1 MFKKTVHIT
10 IIFSVFGFLLLFG
23 ILFFFT
29 EVSWSKVSLISLV
42 TGGILFF
49 TSQFLLDRFIFSRMN
64 LLFDKILNITYERK
78 VLNLL
83 EDPFEL
89 IDSNVSSYLKKQ
101 EKEEETLLEQQKFR
115 REYIGNI
122 AHELKTPIF
131 TAQGYIL
138 TLLDGGLED
147 ERINRD
153 YLKRADKSIER
164 IIDLLDDL
172 DLITKLDSGEFPL
185 EIETFD
191 LVQLCNEVMDS
202 LELKA
207 KERDITLGYL
217 RNPKKQVFVD
227 ADRNRIFQVISNLIV
242 NAIKYGKDGGSVDI
256 SFNVISEQYV
266 LIQVIDD
273 GLGIDEDNLL
283 KIFQRFYRVD
293 KSGGRKF
300 GGSGLGLSIVKHI
313 VEAHGQ
319 TLNVNSVKGKGST
332 FSFTLKLA

>member
-10 IIFSVFGFLLLFG
+10 LVFSVFGFILLFT

-29 EVSWSKVSLISLV
+29 EVSWPKVSLISLV

-49 TSQFLLDRFIFSRMN
+49 TSQFLLDRFIFGRMN

-89 IDSNVSSYLKKQ
+89 IDSKVSSYLEKQ

-191 LVQLCNEVMDS
+191 LVQLCNEVIDS

-207 KERDITLGYL
+207 KEREITLGYM
-217 RNPKKQVFVD
+217 RNLKKQVFVD

-242 NAIKYGKDGGSVDI
+242 NAIKYGKDRGSVDI
-256 SFNVISEQYV
+256 SFNEISEQYV
-266 LIQVIDD
+266 LVEVIDD

-313 VEAHGQ
+313 LEAHGQ
-319 TLNVNSVKGKGST
+319 TLNVNSKVGVGST

>member
-1 MFKKTVHIT
+1 MFKKTFHIT
-10 IIFSVFGFLLLFG
+10 LFFSVFGFLLLFG
-23 ILFFFT
+23 VLFFFT
-29 EVSWSKVSLISLV
+29 EVSFLKVLSISLV
-42 TGGILFF
+42 TGAILFF
-49 TSQFLLDRFIFSRMN
+49 TSQFLLDRFIFGRMN

-89 IDSNVSSYLKKQ
+89 IDSKVSSYLKKQ

-191 LVQLCNEVMDS
+191 LVQLCNEVIDS
-202 LELKA
+202 LELKG
-207 KERDITLGYL
+207 KEREITLGYL
-217 RNPKKQVFVD
+217 RIPKKQIFVD
-227 ADRNRIFQVISNLIV
+227 ADRSRIFQVISNLIV

-256 SFNVISEQYV
+256 SFNIISEQYV
-266 LIQVIDD
+266 LIEVIDD
-273 GLGIDEDNLL
+273 GLGIDEENLL

-313 VEAHGQ
+313 LEAHGQ
-319 TLNVNSVKGKGST
+319 TLNVNSKVDVGST

>member
-10 IIFSVFGFLLLFG
+10 LFFSVFGFLLLFSV
-23 ILFFFT
+23 LFFFT
-29 EVSWSKVSLISLV
+29 EVSLFKVLLISLI

-49 TSQFLLDRFIFSRMN
+49 TSQFLLDRFVFGRMN

-89 IDSNVSSYLKKQ
+89 IDSKVSSYLEKQ

-207 KERDITLGYL
+207 KERDIKLGYL

-266 LIQVIDD
+266 LIEVIDD

-313 VEAHGQ
+313 LEAHGQ
-319 TLNVNSVKGKGST
+319 TLNVNSKVDVGST

>member
-10 IIFSVFGFLLLFG
+10 LFFSVFGFLLLFSV
-23 ILFFFT
+23 LFFFT
-29 EVSWSKVSLISLV
+29 EVSLFKVLLISLI

-49 TSQFLLDRFIFSRMN
+49 TSQFLLDRFVFGRMN

-89 IDSNVSSYLKKQ
+89 IDSKVSSYLEKQ

-266 LIQVIDD
+266 LVEVIDD

-313 VEAHGQ
+313 LEAHGQ
-319 TLNVNSVKGKGST
+319 TLNVNSKVDVGST

>member
-1 MFKKTVHIT
+1 
-10 IIFSVFGFLLLFG
+10 LLFG
-23 ILFFFT
+23 VLFFFT
-29 EVSWSKVSLISLV
+29 EVSFLKVLSISLV
-42 TGGILFF
+42 TGAILFF
-49 TSQFLLDRFIFSRMN
+49 TSQFLLDRFIFGRMN

-89 IDSNVSSYLKKQ
+89 IDSKVSSYLKKQ

-191 LVQLCNEVMDS
+191 LVQLCNEVIDS
-202 LELKA
+202 LELKG
-207 KERDITLGYL
+207 KEREITLGYL
-217 RNPKKQVFVD
+217 RIPKKQIFVD
-227 ADRNRIFQVISNLIV
+227 ADRSRIFQVISNLIV

-256 SFNVISEQYV
+256 SFNIISEQYV
-266 LIQVIDD
+266 LIEVIDD
-273 GLGIDEDNLL
+273 GLGIDEENLL

-313 VEAHGQ
+313 LEAHGQ
-319 TLNVNSVKGKGST
+319 TLNVNSKVDVGST

>member
-1 MFKKTVHIT
+1 MQDRVKSVYRREETVVHAQIAK
-10 IIFSVFGFLLLFG
+10 LMKEL
-23 ILFFFT
+23 
-29 EVSWSKVSLISLV
+29 E
-42 TGGILFF
+42 
-49 TSQFLLDRFIFSRMN
+49 N
-64 LLFDKILNITYERK
+64 L
-78 VLNLL
+78 
-83 EDPFEL
+83 
-89 IDSNVSSYLKKQ
+89 Q

-191 LVQLCNEVMDS
+191 LVQLCNEVIDS

-266 LIQVIDD
+266 LVEVIDD

-313 VEAHGQ
+313 LEAHGQ
-319 TLNVNSVKGKGST
+319 TLNVNSKVDVGST

>member
-10 IIFSVFGFLLLFG
+10 LVFSVFGFFLLFG

-29 EVSWSKVSLISLV
+29 EVSWFKVSLISLV

-49 TSQFLLDRFIFSRMN
+49 TSQFLLDRFIFGRMN

-89 IDSNVSSYLKKQ
+89 IDSKVSSYLKKQ

-191 LVQLCNEVMDS
+191 LVQLCNEVIDS

-266 LIQVIDD
+266 LIEVIDD

-313 VEAHGQ
+313 LEAHGQ
-319 TLNVNSVKGKGST
+319 TLNVNSKVEVGST

>member
-10 IIFSVFGFLLLFG
+10 LVFSVFGFLLLFG

-49 TSQFLLDRFIFSRMN
+49 TSQFLLDRFIFGRMN

-89 IDSNVSSYLKKQ
+89 IDSKVSSYLKKQ

-266 LIQVIDD
+266 LVEVIDD

-313 VEAHGQ
+313 LEAHGQ
-319 TLNVNSVKGKGST
+319 TLNVNSKVDVGST

>member
-1 MFKKTVHIT
+1 MFKKTLHIT
-10 IIFSVFGFLLLFG
+10 LFFSAFGFLLLLS
-23 ILFFFT
+23 ILLLVTDVTFF
-29 EVSWSKVSLISLV
+29 KVLLISSLI
-42 TGGILFF
+42 GIILFF
-49 TSQFLLDRFIFSRMN
+49 TSQILLDKFIFGRMN

-83 EDPFEL
+83 EDPFDL
-89 IDSNVSSYLKKQ
+89 IDSKVNIYLEKQ
-101 EKEEETLLEQQKFR
+101 EKEEETLNEQQKFR

-191 LVQLCNEVMDS
+191 LVQLCNEVIDS
-202 LELKA
+202 LELKG
-207 KERDITLGYL
+207 KERDIKIGYL
-217 RNPKKQVFVD
+217 RVPKRQVFVD
-227 ADRNRIFQVISNLIV
+227 ADRNRIFQVLSNLIV
-242 NAIKYGKDGGSVDI
+242 NAIKYGRDGGSVDI
-256 SFNVISEQYV
+256 SFNIMSEQYV
-266 LIQVIDD
+266 LVEVIDD

-313 VEAHGQ
+313 LEAHEQ
-319 TLNVNSVKGKGST
+319 TLNVNSKVGVGST

>member
-1 MFKKTVHIT
+1 MFKKTFHIT
-10 IIFSVFGFLLLFG
+10 FFFSVFGFVLLFS

-29 EVSWSKVSLISLV
+29 EASLSKVSLISLV

-49 TSQFLLDRFIFSRMN
+49 TSQFLLDRFIFGRMN
-64 LLFDKILNITYERK
+64 LLFDKILNVTYERK

-89 IDSNVSSYLKKQ
+89 IDSEVSSYLKKQ

-191 LVQLCNEVMDS
+191 LVQLCNEVIDS

-207 KERDITLGYL
+207 KEREITLGYL
-217 RNPKKQVFVD
+217 RIPKKQIFVD
-227 ADRNRIFQVISNLIV
+227 ADRSRIFQVISNLIV
-242 NAIKYGKDGGSVDI
+242 NAIKYGKDSGSADI
-256 SFNVISEQYV
+256 SFNFISEQYV
-266 LIQVIDD
+266 LIEVIDD

-313 VEAHGQ
+313 LEAHGQ
-319 TLNVNSVKGKGST
+319 TLNVNSKVDVGST

>member
-1 MFKKTVHIT
+1 MQIFK
-10 IIFSVFGFLLLFG
+10 VFVNLWFVS

-29 EVSWSKVSLISLV
+29 EASLSKVSLISLV

-49 TSQFLLDRFIFSRMN
+49 TSQFLLDRFIFGRMN

-89 IDSNVSSYLKKQ
+89 IDSKVSSYLKKQ
-101 EKEEETLLEQQKFR
+101 EKEEETLIEQQQFR

-191 LVQLCNEVMDS
+191 LVQLCNEVIDS

-256 SFNVISEQYV
+256 SFNIISEQYV
-266 LIQVIDD
+266 IIEVIDN

-313 VEAHGQ
+313 LEAHGQ
-319 TLNVNSVKGKGST
+319 TLNVNSKVDIGST

>member
-1 MFKKTVHIT
+1 
-10 IIFSVFGFLLLFG
+10 
-23 ILFFFT
+23 
-29 EVSWSKVSLISLV
+29 
-42 TGGILFF
+42 
-49 TSQFLLDRFIFSRMN
+49 LDKFIFGRMN

-83 EDPFEL
+83 EDPFDL
-89 IDSNVSSYLKKQ
+89 IDSKVNIYLEKQ
-101 EKEEETLLEQQKFR
+101 EKEEETLNEQQKFR

-191 LVQLCNEVMDS
+191 LVQLCNEVIDS
-202 LELKA
+202 LELKG
-207 KERDITLGYL
+207 KERDIKIGYL
-217 RNPKKQVFVD
+217 RVPKRQVFVD
-227 ADRNRIFQVISNLIV
+227 ADRNRIFQVLSNLIV
-242 NAIKYGKDGGSVDI
+242 NAIKYGRDGGSVDI
-256 SFNVISEQYV
+256 SFNIMSEQYV
-266 LIQVIDD
+266 LVEVIDD

-313 VEAHGQ
+313 LEAHEQ
-319 TLNVNSVKGKGST
+319 TLNVNSKVGVGST

>member
-10 IIFSVFGFLLLFG
+10 LFFSVFGFLLLFSV
-23 ILFFFT
+23 LFFFT
-29 EVSWSKVSLISLV
+29 EVSLFKVLLISLI

-49 TSQFLLDRFIFSRMN
+49 TSQFLLDRFVFGRMN

-89 IDSNVSSYLKKQ
+89 IDSKVSSYLEKQ

-266 LIQVIDD
+266 LIEVIDD

-313 VEAHGQ
+313 LEAHGQ
-319 TLNVNSVKGKGST
+319 TLNVNSKVDVGST

>member
-1 MFKKTVHIT
+1 MFKKTFHIT
-10 IIFSVFGFLLLFG
+10 LFFSVFGFLFLFG
-23 ILFFFT
+23 VLFFFT
-29 EVSWSKVSLISLV
+29 EVSLLKVLSISLI
-42 TGGILFF
+42 TGAILFF
-49 TSQFLLDRFIFSRMN
+49 TSQFLLDRFIFGRMN

-89 IDSNVSSYLKKQ
+89 IDSEVNSYLKKQ

-191 LVQLCNEVMDS
+191 LVQLCNEVIDS
-202 LELKA
+202 LELKG
-207 KERDITLGYL
+207 KEREITLGYL
-217 RNPKKQVFVD
+217 RIPKKQIFVD
-227 ADRNRIFQVISNLIV
+227 ADRSRIFQVISNLIV

-256 SFNVISEQYV
+256 SFNIISEQYV
-266 LIQVIDD
+266 LIEVIDD
-273 GLGIDEDNLL
+273 GLGIDEENLL

-313 VEAHGQ
+313 LEAHGQ
-319 TLNVNSVKGKGST
+319 TLNVNSKVDVGST

>member
-1 MFKKTVHIT
+1 MFKRPIHIT
-10 IIFSVFGFLLLFG
+10 LLISVICFLLSF
-23 ILFFFT
+23 
-29 EVSWSKVSLISLV
+29 ISLLIISIDNIIY
-42 TGGILFF
+42 TIF
-49 TSQFLLDRFIFSRMN
+49 TSVIVSVLMFLVTHFVIERFIYKRMK
-64 LLFDKILNITYERK
+64 LLFNKILNITYEQRALK
-78 VLNLL
+78 LL

-89 IDSNVSSYLKKQ
+89 LKTKIDNFIEKQ
-101 EKEEETLLEQQKFR
+101 EQEEEFLAGQQKFR

-131 TAQGYIL
+131 TIQGYIL

-147 ERINRD
+147 ARINRD
-153 YLKRADKSIER
+153 YLRRADTSIDR

-191 LVQLCNEVMDS
+191 IIQLCKEVFKS

-207 KERDITLGYL
+207 NERAIKLRFLG
-217 RNPKKQVFVD
+217 NIKGQVFVD
-227 ADRNRIFQVISNLIV
+227 ADKKRIFQVVSNLVV
-242 NAIKYGKDGGSVDI
+242 NAIKYGTDNGRITLD
-256 SFNVISEQYV
+256 FNTISEEVV
-266 LIQVIDD
+266 LVEIIDT
-273 GLGIDEDNLL
+273 GIGIREDDLL
-283 KIFQRFYRVD
+283 RIFERFYRVD
-293 KSGGRKF
+293 RSGDRKL

-319 TLNVNSVKGKGST
+319 SLNVASVKDKGST

>member
-10 IIFSVFGFLLLFG
+10 LFFSVFGFLLLFSV
-23 ILFFFT
+23 LFFFT
-29 EVSWSKVSLISLV
+29 EVSLFKVLLISLI

-49 TSQFLLDRFIFSRMN
+49 TSQFLLDRFVFGRMN

-89 IDSNVSSYLKKQ
+89 IDSKVSSYLEKQ

-191 LVQLCNEVMDS
+191 LVQLCNEVVDS

-266 LIQVIDD
+266 LIEVIDD

-313 VEAHGQ
+313 LEAHGQ
-319 TLNVNSVKGKGST
+319 TLNVNSKVDVGST

>member
-1 MFKKTVHIT
+1 MFKKTFHIT
-10 IIFSVFGFLLLFG
+10 LFFSVFGYLLLFSV
-23 ILFFFT
+23 LFFFT
-29 EVSWSKVSLISLV
+29 EVSLLRSLLISLI

-49 TSQFLLDRFIFSRMN
+49 TSQFLLDRFIFGRMN

-89 IDSNVSSYLKKQ
+89 IDSKVSSYLEKQ
-101 EKEEETLLEQQKFR
+101 EKEEETLIEQQKFR

-191 LVQLCNEVMDS
+191 LVQLCNEVIDS

-207 KERDITLGYL
+207 KERDITLGRL

-227 ADRNRIFQVISNLIV
+227 ADRSRIFQVISNLIV
-242 NAIKYGKDGGSVDI
+242 NAIKY
-256 SFNVISEQYV
+256 
-266 LIQVIDD
+266 L
-273 GLGIDEDNLL
+273 
-283 KIFQRFYRVD
+283 
-293 KSGGRKF
+293 
-300 GGSGLGLSIVKHI
+300 
-313 VEAHGQ
+313 
-319 TLNVNSVKGKGST
+319 
-332 FSFTLKLA
+332 

>member
-1 MFKKTVHIT
+1 MFKKTFHIT
-10 IIFSVFGFLLLFG
+10 FLFGVFGFLLVFNV
-23 ILFFFT
+23 LFFLT
-29 EVSWSKVSLISLV
+29 EVSLFKVVLISLI
-42 TGGILFF
+42 TGGVLFF
-49 TSQFLLDRFIFSRMN
+49 TSQFLLDRFVFGRVN

-89 IDSNVSSYLKKQ
+89 IDSKVSSYLKKQ

-191 LVQLCNEVMDS
+191 LVQLCNEVIDS
-202 LELKA
+202 LELKG
-207 KERDITLGYL
+207 KEREITLGYL
-217 RNPKKQVFVD
+217 RIPKKQIFVD
-227 ADRNRIFQVISNLIV
+227 ADRSRIFQVISNLIV

-256 SFNVISEQYV
+256 SFNIISEQYV
-266 LIQVIDD
+266 LIEVIDD
-273 GLGIDEDNLL
+273 GLGIDEENLL

-313 VEAHGQ
+313 LEAHGQ
-319 TLNVNSVKGKGST
+319 TLNVNSKVDVGST

>member
-10 IIFSVFGFLLLFG
+10 LIFSVFGFFLLFG

-29 EVSWSKVSLISLV
+29 EVSWFKVSLISLV

-49 TSQFLLDRFIFSRMN
+49 TSQFLLDRFIFGRMN

-89 IDSNVSSYLKKQ
+89 IDSKVSSYLEKQ

-266 LIQVIDD
+266 LIEVIDD

-313 VEAHGQ
+313 LEAHGQ
-319 TLNVNSVKGKGST
+319 TLNVNSKVDVGST

>member
-1 MFKKTVHIT
+1 MFKKTFHIT
-10 IIFSVFGFLLLFG
+10 LFFSVFGFLLLFG
-23 ILFFFT
+23 VLFFFT
-29 EVSWSKVSLISLV
+29 EVSFLKVLSISLV
-42 TGGILFF
+42 TGAILFF
-49 TSQFLLDRFIFSRMN
+49 TSQFLLDRFIFGRMN

-89 IDSNVSSYLKKQ
+89 IDSKVSSYLKKQ

-191 LVQLCNEVMDS
+191 LVQLCNEVIDS
-202 LELKA
+202 LELKG
-207 KERDITLGYL
+207 KEREITLGYL
-217 RNPKKQVFVD
+217 RIPKKQIFVD
-227 ADRNRIFQVISNLIV
+227 ADRSRIFQVISNLIV
-242 NAIKYGKDGGSVDI
+242 NAIKYGKDRGSADI

-266 LIQVIDD
+266 LIEVIDD
-273 GLGIDEDNLL
+273 GVGIDEDNLL

-313 VEAHGQ
+313 LEAHGQ
-319 TLNVNSVKGKGST
+319 TLNVNSKVDIGST

>member
-10 IIFSVFGFLLLFG
+10 LFFSVFGFLLLFA

-29 EVSWSKVSLISLV
+29 EVSLFKVLLISLI

-49 TSQFLLDRFIFSRMN
+49 TSQFLLDRFVFGRMN

-89 IDSNVSSYLKKQ
+89 IDSKVSSYLEKQ

-266 LIQVIDD
+266 LIEVIDD

-313 VEAHGQ
+313 LEAHGQ
-319 TLNVNSVKGKGST
+319 TLNVNSKVDVGST

>member
-1 MFKKTVHIT
+1 M
-10 IIFSVFGFLLLFG
+10 
-23 ILFFFT
+23 
-29 EVSWSKVSLISLV
+29 
-42 TGGILFF
+42 FF
-49 TSQFLLDRFIFSRMN
+49 TSQFLLDRFVFGRMN

-89 IDSNVSSYLKKQ
+89 IDSKVSSYLEKQ

-185 EIETFD
+185 EMETFD

-266 LIQVIDD
+266 LIEVIDD

-313 VEAHGQ
+313 LEAHGQ
-319 TLNVNSVKGKGST
+319 TLNVNSKVDVGST

>member
-1 MFKKTVHIT
+1 MFKKTFHIT
-10 IIFSVFGFLLLFG
+10 LFFSVFGFLLLFG
-23 ILFFFT
+23 VLFFFT
-29 EVSWSKVSLISLV
+29 EVSLLKVLSISLI
-42 TGGILFF
+42 TGAILFF
-49 TSQFLLDRFIFSRMN
+49 TSQFLLDRFIFGRMN
-64 LLFDKILNITYERK
+64 LLFDKILNIPYERK

-89 IDSNVSSYLKKQ
+89 IDSKVSSYLKKQ

-191 LVQLCNEVMDS
+191 LVQLCNEVIDS

-256 SFNVISEQYV
+256 SFNIISEQYV
-266 LIQVIDD
+266 IIEVIDN

-313 VEAHGQ
+313 LEAHGQ
-319 TLNVNSVKGKGST
+319 TLNVNSKVDIGST

>member
-10 IIFSVFGFLLLFG
+10 LFFSVFGFLLLFSV
-23 ILFFFT
+23 LFFFT
-29 EVSWSKVSLISLV
+29 EVSLFKVFLISLI
-42 TGGILFF
+42 TGGVLFF
-49 TSQFLLDRFIFSRMN
+49 TSQFLLDRFVFGRMN

-89 IDSNVSSYLKKQ
+89 IDSKVSSYLEKQ

-185 EIETFD
+185 EMETFD

-266 LIQVIDD
+266 LIEVIDD

-313 VEAHGQ
+313 LEAHGQ
-319 TLNVNSVKGKGST
+319 TLNVNSKVDVGST